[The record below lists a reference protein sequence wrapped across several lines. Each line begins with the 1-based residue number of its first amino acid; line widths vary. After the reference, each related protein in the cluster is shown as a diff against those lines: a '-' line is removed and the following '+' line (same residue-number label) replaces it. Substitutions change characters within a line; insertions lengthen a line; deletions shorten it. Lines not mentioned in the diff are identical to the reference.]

1 MKKRK
6 CTLRFPRP
14 GSKPRYIDG
23 GDNPKLEADL
33 LSATYLDEWDPKFP
47 AALREIVRR
56 RAPHAAAAGLWAD
69 ETASAWGSCG
79 GYSLSDSGPSKRSC
93 VSVSAGFRS

>member
-1 MKKRK
+1 MKM
-6 CTLRFPRP
+6 CIEVSPP
-14 GSKPRYIDG
+14 GFKPRYIDG

-79 GYSLSDSGPSKRSC
+79 GYSPSNGGPSKRSC
-93 VSVSAGFRS
+93 VSVSAGFRSF